1 MGRTLPTHNMLI
13 LQEPQPGVHG
23 GSANRE
29 RLDFQ
34 GGLPEDSSTD
44 MVPT

>member
-1 MGRTLPTHNMLI
+1 MDRTLLTHHMLI
-13 LQEPQPGVHG
+13 LQEPQPGVRG

>member
-1 MGRTLPTHNMLI
+1 MGKTLLTYHMLI
-13 LQEPQPGVHG
+13 LQGPQPGVRD

>member
-1 MGRTLPTHNMLI
+1 MGRTPPTHNMLI
-13 LQEPQPGVHG
+13 LQEPQPRVRG